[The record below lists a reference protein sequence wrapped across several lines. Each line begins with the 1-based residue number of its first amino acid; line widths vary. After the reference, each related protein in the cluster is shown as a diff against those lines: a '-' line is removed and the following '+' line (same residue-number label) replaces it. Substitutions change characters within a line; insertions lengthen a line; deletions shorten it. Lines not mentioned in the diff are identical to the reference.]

1 MAQARL
7 PVRKIREVL
16 RLKAE
21 ACSNRQIAAAVGC
34 ARSTVQDCL
43 RRCGVVGLAW
53 PLPPELDEETLYA
66 RLYCRQIPLSRTPA
80 PDFAKLHAE
89 LRRPGVTR
97 MLLWQEYKAAQ
108 PDGWQYSE
116 FCEQYRRWVGRQD
129 AVLRQTHTPG
139 GKLFVDY
146 AGQTVPVTDRLTGLV
161 RHAQIFVAV
170 LGASNYTFVEA
181 TWTQALPDWL
191 DSHVRALVFFGG
203 VPAAIVPDNLKSGV
217 TKPSRYEPEL
227 NPSYQDFAEHYG
239 VAILPARIRKPRDK
253 AKVEGGVLIVER
265 AILARLRDLTFF
277 SLAELNQAI
286 AALLAELN
294 AKPFQQREGSRLSL
308 FEAEERPALKPLPGR
323 AYEFAEWKKAK
334 VHLDYHV
341 QVEGA
346 FYSVPYALIGKT
358 VDVRVTARGIE
369 AFHRQQ
375 RVATHVRNTQRGQF
389 TTIAAHRPERHS
401 AVIDLSHEKLMQR
414 AVAIGPATVEVLAQ
428 QVQRRRHPEE
438 ALRASL
444 GILRL
449 AKDFS
454 PAQLEAAAMRA
465 IALGAF
471 SYRVLRTLIT
481 TPADPAPSPL
491 PPLTHANVRGGD
503 YFH

>member
-1 MAQARL
+1 MAQTRL

-21 ACSNRQIAAAVGC
+21 RLSDRRIAAAIGS
-34 ARSTVQDCL
+34 ARSTVQECI
-43 RRCGVVGLAW
+43 RRCQAAGLAW
-53 PLPPELDEETLYA
+53 PLAPGLDEETLHA
-66 RLYCRQIPLSRTPA
+66 QLYCRNVPLSRTPA

-89 LRRPGVTR
+89 LKRPGVTR

-116 FCEQYRRWVGRQD
+116 FCEQYRRWLGRQD
-129 AVLRQTHTPG
+129 VVLRQTHRPG
-139 GKLFVDY
+139 DKLFVDY
-146 AGQTVPVTDRLTGLV
+146 AGQTVPITDRLTGLV
-161 RHAQIFVAV
+161 REAQIFVAV
-170 LGASNYTFVEA
+170 LGASNYAYADA
-181 TWTQALPDWL
+181 TWTQSVPDWL
-191 DSHVRALVFFGG
+191 GSHVRALNFCGG
-203 VPAAIVPDNLKSGV
+203 VTAAIVPDNLKSGV
-217 TKPSRYEPEL
+217 NKACRYEPAL
-227 NPSYQDFAEHYG
+227 NPEYQDFAEHYG
-239 VAILPARIRKPRDK
+239 VAILPARVRKPRDK

-265 AILARLRDLTFF
+265 WILARLRNITFF
-277 SLAELNQAI
+277 SLADLNKAI

-294 AKPFQQREGSRLSL
+294 TRPFQRLEGCRKSL
-308 FEAEERPALKPLPGR
+308 FETTERPALRPLP
-323 AYEFAEWKKAK
+323 AQPYEFATWKKAK

-358 VDVRVTARGIE
+358 VEVRLTARGIE
-369 AFHRQQ
+369 IFHRQ
-375 RVATHVRNTQRGQF
+375 RLVAAHVRGAERGHF
-389 TTIAAHRPERHS
+389 RTDATHRPERHS
-401 AVIDLSHEKLMQR
+401 AVIDLTHEKLMQR

-454 PAQLEAAAMRA
+454 PTALERAAERA
-465 IALGAF
+465 VALGAF
-471 SYRVLRTLIT
+471 SYRAVRALISN
-481 TPADPAPSPL
+481 PAPIEQPALPL
-491 PPLTHANVRGGD
+491 AHANVRGGE
-503 YFH
+503 YFR

>member
-21 ACSNRQIAAAVGC
+21 EHSNRQIASAIGC

-43 RRCGVVGLAW
+43 RRCGEAGLAW
-53 PLPPELDEETLYA
+53 PLPAELDEEALYA
-66 RLYCRQIPLSRTPA
+66 RLYCRQVPLSCTPA
-80 PDFAKLHAE
+80 PEFARLHAE

-116 FCEQYRRWVGRQD
+116 FCDQYRRWLGRQD
-129 AVLRQTHTPG
+129 AVLRQTHRPG
-139 GKLFVDY
+139 DKLFVDY
-146 AGQTVPVTDRLTGLV
+146 AGQTMPVTDRQTGLV
-161 RHAQIFVAV
+161 RQAQVFVAV
-170 LGASNYTFVEA
+170 LGASNYTYTEA
-181 TWTQALPDWL
+181 TWTQGLPDWL
-191 DSHVRALVFFGG
+191 ASHVRALAFFGG

-239 VAILPARIRKPRDK
+239 VAVLPARVRKPRDK

-265 AILARLRDLTFF
+265 SILARLRNLTFF
-277 SLAELNQAI
+277 SLADLNQAM

-294 AKPFQQREGSRLSL
+294 AKPFQQREGNRLAL
-308 FEAEERPALKPLPGR
+308 FESEERPVLKPLPDR
-323 AYEFAEWKKAK
+323 SYEFAEWKKAK

-346 FYSVPYALIGKT
+346 FYSVPYALIGKA
-358 VDVRVTARGIE
+358 VDVRMTARGIE
-369 AFHRQQ
+369 VFHRQKL
-375 RVATHVRNTQRGQF
+375 VATHVRSTQRGQF
-389 TTIAAHRPERHS
+389 TTAPAHRPERHS
-401 AVIDLSHEKLMQR
+401 AVIDLTHEKLMQR
-414 AVAIGPATVEVLAQ
+414 ALAIGPATVEVLAQ
-428 QVQRRRHPEE
+428 QVQRRRHTEE
-438 ALRASL
+438 GLRASL

-454 PAQLEAAAMRA
+454 PQALEAAAERA

-481 TPADPAPSPL
+481 TPADPSPSPV
-491 PPLTHANVRGGD
+491 PPLAHANVRGGD

>member
-21 ACSNRQIAAAVGC
+21 QRSNRQIAAAIGC

-43 RRCGVVGLAW
+43 RRCSEAGLTW

-66 RLYCRQIPLSRTPA
+66 RLYCRQVPLSRTPA

-116 FCEQYRRWVGRQD
+116 FCEQYRRWLGGQD
-129 AVLRQTHTPG
+129 AVLRQTHRPG
-139 GKLFVDY
+139 DKLFVDY
-146 AGQTVPVTDRLTGLV
+146 AGQTMPVTDRRTGLI
-161 RHAQIFVAV
+161 RQAQVFVAV
-170 LGASNYTFVEA
+170 LGASNYTFAEA

-191 DSHVRALVFFGG
+191 GSHVRALAFIGG

-239 VAILPARIRKPRDK
+239 VAVLPARVRKPRDK

-265 AILARLRDLTFF
+265 SILARLRNLTFF

-294 AKPFQQREGSRLSL
+294 ARAFQQREGNRQSL
-308 FEAEERPALKPLPGR
+308 FEAEERPVLKPLPDR

-358 VDVRVTARGIE
+358 VDVRMTARGLE
-369 AFHRQQ
+369 VFHRQKL
-375 RVATHVRNTQRGQF
+375 VATHVRSTQRGQF
-389 TTIAAHRPERHS
+389 TTAAAHRPERHS
-401 AVIDLSHEKLMQR
+401 AVIDLTHEKLMQR
-414 AVAIGPATVEVLAQ
+414 ALVIGPATVEVLAQ

-454 PAQLEAAAMRA
+454 PTQLEAAAERA
-465 IALGAF
+465 VSLGAF
-471 SYRVLRTLIT
+471 SYRAVRALIT
-481 TPADPAPSPL
+481 TPAEPSPSPV